1 MVTRSGRC
9 GIVPGR
15 PDPRDVLADTG
26 GSWTSGL
33 RLNCCLIPEAVARRG
48 HEEAV
53 RELSSR
59 LGDRCADVL
68 RRLGECDYLNLDDL
82 LVVVDDLNVDP
93 VRDVGLLDSAAH
105 RPTTHVWGREAYP
118 SLDEKAA
125 ALLESLVGNHALV
138 DSNKRLG

>member
-1 MVTRSGRC
+1 
-9 GIVPGR
+9 
-15 PDPRDVLADTG
+15 
-26 GSWTSGL
+26 
-33 RLNCCLIPEAVARRG
+33 VARRG